1 MYLLPSPFHHL
12 VFLFFLKCI
21 IYVHY
26 LPHSKLQM
34 TLNILPVAFVELC
47 QLLICAQE
55 RRLSINSSDW
65 ELGYKGIL
73 CIQRDIQRDTKES
86 PPLLIPGTMQLRN
99 DLWLSDPAPLPRRK

>member
-21 IYVHY
+21 IYIHY

-34 TLNILPVAFVELC
+34 TLNILPVVFVELC

-65 ELGYKGIL
+65 ELGYKGT
-73 CIQRDIQRDTKES
+73 QGS
-86 PPLLIPGTMQLRN
+86 PPLLIPGTVQLRN
-99 DLWLSDPAPLPRRK
+99 DLWLSDPAPLPRGK